1 MRHKAFLKHGKAHV
15 ISSRVITL
23 GRFPSFELE
32 IAGTDSLCQHSH
44 RLSASSTRQE
54 SRAGSSLAQ
63 GQCRGAGLRSRGFH
77 GPQNLASRKGSQSA
91 GRTEES
97 CRAGRR
103 TSSLA
108 PRVQRAPHAPLEGGR
123 DGILGLPTCRP
134 RIPPAPTPAW
144 LLHSRPCVS
153 LPSRPRYSFRPPPR
167 ASLSGCGASCS
178 HL

>member
-54 SRAGSSLAQ
+54 SRAGSLAQ

-97 CRAGRR
+97 CRARRR

-123 DGILGLPTCRP
+123 DGI
-134 RIPPAPTPAW
+134 PAPTPAW